1 MKTVVAMREASS
13 PDALF
18 ATSPETAA
26 ARAPKDSPAARSAR
40 SAFVPLLL
48 GLLAISGS
56 LSFQAWVQE
65 QDRQQ
70 LQLARGALQPTVEQ
84 ATKLR
89 QSLDR
94 LANDTQALA
103 DAGNGNAR
111 VLVDELRK
119 RGVTINTNAA
129 TQAAPA
135 APPTR

>member
-13 PDALF
+13 PDTLF

-26 ARAPKDSPAARSAR
+26 ARAPKDSPAARPAR

-129 TQAAPA
+129 RQAAPA